1 MRLFAVLADDLF
13 DMDEP
18 EILEVFN
25 SLILA
30 LSGDSEKKT
39 GFHYCN
45 IRLILTA
52 TKILKNYTQ

>member
-52 TKILKNYTQ
+52 